1 MGWQDILKSYDL
13 DEFIIIKNKKGSK
26 KEKGADEF
34 KVNIPGGEIT
44 VTRTARIKQL
54 KEDFKNWET
63 TCSNLSMDDI
73 GIVAE
78 KGRKNLLE
86 FVLSHVEQ
94 SVQRPKQEPKD
105 GAMDILKDVSEVI
118 KKDDIYTNVE
128 LQSVQDF
135 IELLEE
141 VKENSRTNPK
151 NIIFTEQIS
160 RTRKRPVRGHYRTPW
175 YEKKTGKKA
184 VDSDWFDY
192 NVSFDRNDNSSTA
205 EPPLWQ
211 ALFNGQPDLIEKA
224 TITGLEKGLLTIL
237 MEFEEEMKNQPVS
250 DIPVI
255 GKEGREAVL
264 QIQGVTQGMQAILTK
279 QESYHSMSEP
289 FKRLWLNVTNV
300 RKQLNVMEF
309 SIDEKDEQAVNAILK
324 LVPYLRTRA
333 TRNYEG
339 MKIVK
344 ITTGLL
350 RSIIRKMDINIDT
363 FAHGGYKGIFLHR
376 PWTTKVQQ
384 GRKKLFEAEYRKAK
398 KDGNLPPWARRE
410 EEEDG
415 VKKSWESILKIMP
428 QRIEPMKN
436 PAAGLHMPTIFSK
449 EKQAQVSR
457 DNNET
462 CDYCEKDVVL
472 KCRECKQKLCYD
484 HLNKPCVMKKSIYK
498 KDRRVP
504 SRKIPMKGGTI
515 TIQEMRNLIQEIKDD
530 TTPEEEEAKNLVL
543 VNIPITY
550 EDGQQELKTGLF
562 NYDAAKEF
570 FGASQLQKLLETAK
584 GLMGAHF
591 VDKEDLIG
599 APFSYEKMNVLQL
612 FRDEELMNEDV
623 KEWGMDEN
631 P

>member
-1 MGWQDILKSYDL
+1 MLHR
-13 DEFIIIKNKKGSK
+13 N
-26 KEKGADEF
+26 
-34 KVNIPGGEIT
+34 
-44 VTRTARIKQL
+44 
-54 KEDFKNWET
+54 
-63 TCSNLSMDDI
+63 
-73 GIVAE
+73 
-78 KGRKNLLE
+78 
-86 FVLSHVEQ
+86 H
-94 SVQRPKQEPKD
+94 
-105 GAMDILKDVSEVI
+105 
-118 KKDDIYTNVE
+118 
-128 LQSVQDF
+128 
-135 IELLEE
+135 
-141 VKENSRTNPK
+141 TNP
-151 NIIFTEQIS
+151 NE
-160 RTRKRPVRGHYRTPW
+160 R
-175 YEKKTGKKA
+175 
-184 VDSDWFDY
+184 
-192 NVSFDRNDNSSTA
+192 
-205 EPPLWQ
+205 
-211 ALFNGQPDLIEKA
+211 LFYLIEKS

-264 QIQGVTQGMQAILTK
+264 QIKGVTQGMQAILSK

-309 SIDEKDEQAVNAILK
+309 SIDENDNAAVEAILK
-324 LVPYLRTRA
+324 LVPYLQTKA

-350 RSIIRKMDINIDT
+350 RSIIRKMNINIDT
-363 FAHGGYKGIFLHR
+363 YPHGGYKGIFLHR

-384 GRKKLFEAEYRKAK
+384 GRKKLFEVEYRKAK

-515 TIQEMRNLIQEIKDD
+515 TVQEMRNLIQEIKDD
-530 TTPEEEEAKNLVL
+530 TTPEEEEVKELVL
-543 VNIPITY
+543 INIPVRY
-550 EDGQQELKTGLF
+550 EDGTVELRTGLF
-562 NYDAAKEF
+562 NYNSAKSLLGDARLKN
-570 FGASQLQKLLETAK
+570 LLSDTE
-584 GLMGAHF
+584 GMMGAHF
-591 VDKEDLIG
+591 VDEEDLIG
-599 APFSYEKMNVLQL
+599 APFSYQKMNILQT
-612 FRDEELMNEDV
+612 FDEEELRDR
-623 KEWGMDEN
+623 GMLDEN
-631 P
+631 